1 MHGRT
6 RIGLGLGA
14 AALVVALAA
23 GPVLAAASP
32 RLALSPARG
41 GSGATVTMTMAH
53 CATPQLWLGP
63 GGGATTSAGAA
74 GYIVWANKATMSA
87 TYQPAS
93 GWTASGTT
101 GTTWTATFQVSA
113 FAGPGR
119 YTVNVPCGF
128 PATVTATFKVR

>member
-14 AALVVALAA
+14 ATLIVALAA

-41 GSGATVTMTMAH
+41 VSGTTVTMTMAH

-63 GGGATTSAGAA
+63 GGGATTSPEAA
-74 GYIVWANKATMSA
+74 GYIVWGNKAAMSA

-93 GWTASGTT
+93 GWTAGGTT
-101 GTTWTATFQVSA
+101 GTTWTATFQASGY
-113 FAGPGR
+113 AGPGK

-128 PATVTATFKVR
+128 PRTVTATFTVR

>member
-1 MHGRT
+1 MHGPT
-6 RIGLGLGA
+6 RIGSSLVA
-14 AALVVALAA
+14 ATLAVALAA
-23 GPVLAAASP
+23 APALAAASP

-41 GSGATVTMTMAH
+41 VSGATVTMTMAH
-53 CATPQLWLGP
+53 CATPQLWLGQ
-63 GGGATTSAGAA
+63 GGGATASPGTA
-74 GYIVWANKATMSA
+74 GYIVWANKATLSA

-101 GTTWTATFQVSA
+101 GTTWTAMFQASG

-128 PATVTATFKVR
+128 PTTVTATFTVR